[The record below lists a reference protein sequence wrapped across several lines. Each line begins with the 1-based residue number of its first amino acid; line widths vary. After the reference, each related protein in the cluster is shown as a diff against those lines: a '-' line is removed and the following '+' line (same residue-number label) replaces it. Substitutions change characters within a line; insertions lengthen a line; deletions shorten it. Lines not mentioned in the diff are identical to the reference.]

1 MGIRLRC
8 EQGGKSID
16 MGYGGLALLRQ
27 TVAKCCGPQVGKHYG
42 LLRCAP
48 WLTPART
55 EYFKH
60 YDQTTEQLIKAEVLD
75 KDIADF
81 LYEPDTDGYVPYSS
95 CQKLLKVIGNYNDNI
110 IYGYAGR
117 PDPAKFADFKAIL
130 QECVEKKC
138 GLMWS

>member
-1 MGIRLRC
+1 MGISLRC
-8 EQGGKSID
+8 EQGKDID
-16 MGYGGLALLRQ
+16 LGYGGFALLRE
-27 TVAKCCGPQVGKHYG
+27 TVAKCCGPQVGAHYG

-60 YDQTTEQLIKAEVLD
+60 YDEVTDQLIKAEVLE
-75 KDIADF
+75 KEISDF
-81 LYEPDTDGYVPYSS
+81 LYQSDTDGYVPCSV
-95 CQKLLKVIGNYNDNI
+95 CQKLLEVIGDYNDNI

-138 GLMWS
+138 GLIWS